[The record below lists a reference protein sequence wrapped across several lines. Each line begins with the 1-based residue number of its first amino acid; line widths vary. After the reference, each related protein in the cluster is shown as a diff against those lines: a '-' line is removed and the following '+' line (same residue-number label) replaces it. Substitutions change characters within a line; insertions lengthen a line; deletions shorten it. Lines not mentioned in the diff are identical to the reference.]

1 MTVPTIDVTRVRE
14 QLLLREATGY
24 IELGEMI
31 GEPDGRLP
39 APSAR
44 MLLRAL
50 ETLAALPE
58 SARVASQARL
68 LEGEALRALGRW
80 QEALAPLRD
89 VTEREPARI
98 EAWLGL
104 GWCLKRLDRLGEA
117 IEALRQGLGVAPEQA
132 IVHYNLACYLSLARD
147 AATAVEHLSRAIS
160 LDGRYRDMS
169 GAESDFDP
177 IRADPRFVAATHLAA

>member
-1 MTVPTIDVTRVRE
+1 MTVPTVDVARLRE
-14 QLLLREATGY
+14 QILLRQAIGY

-31 GEPDGRLP
+31 GEPDGGLP

-50 ETLAALPE
+50 DTLAVLPE
-58 SARVASQARL
+58 QARIAPQARL
-68 LEGEALRALGRW
+68 LQGEALRALGRW
-80 QEALAPLRD
+80 EEALEPLRD
-89 VTEREPARI
+89 VAAREPARI

-117 IEALRQGLGVAPEQA
+117 IEALRHGLGLAPEQA
-132 IVHYNLACYLSLARD
+132 IIHYNLACYLSLARD

-160 LDGRYRDMS
+160 LDVRYRDLS

-177 IRADPRFVAATHLAA
+177 IRDDPRFVAATHLAA